1 MKTKLLL
8 GVGLGVC
15 ALAWAAK
22 DPVIMTV
29 NGVDVPKSEFEYLYH
44 KNSQQQL
51 SPQPIDEYVEMFVNY
66 RLKVADA
73 VAAGIDTTAAFRQ
86 EMAQYRHDLAAPSMA
101 DSVYLDQLVNEAYD
115 RSRQE
120 VETSHIMIFKK
131 PSPMLNERAVA
142 TLDSLR
148 GVALAGGDFAELAR
162 EYSEDRGTKGR
173 GGSLGFISAGRFP
186 YSFEKAAFALAPGE
200 VSQIVESPVGYHLIK
215 SGRHRPARGTV
226 RAAHILV
233 LDQNG
238 TPEESA
244 ACKARI
250 DSIYQVVKANPSK
263 FEEMARN
270 YSDDKGSARQGG
282 MLQWFGSGMMVEEF
296 DSVAFALP
304 VGEISEP
311 VRTQFGW
318 HIIQKIDR
326 KDPPALQEMK
336 PAELARISNPQ
347 DERNALVKK
356 HQTEMLGRK
365 HGLRVNDAALAPLR
379 EQASQKGI
387 DSTFYARFNAPE
399 FAGVEVIRIGKR
411 PIALKGMLDMMHSA
425 AAPAGEPAL
434 KMLDAALDG
443 FENRELT
450 EVEEAWL
457 EENQP
462 EYRNLL
468 HEYTNGSLLYEAS
481 VRKVWDKAAKDT
493 EGLQDYFDQNRAS
506 YAWDAPRAK
515 GILVQ
520 AKNDS
525 VAADISR
532 RYLELDKEDAVAT
545 LKKEYKG
552 EAQIDRV
559 LVYRGQNPIVDS
571 LMYGA
576 GEATPSNAAY
586 TVCFMLDGRL
596 IDAPEEI
603 GDVRG
608 LVTGDYQEALEQ
620 EWISELRSKYPVT
633 INRKVLSKVK

>member
-8 GVGLGVC
+8 GAGLGVC

-51 SPQPIDEYVEMFVNY
+51 SPQPIDEYVDMFVNY

-73 VAAGIDTTAAFRQ
+73 IAEGIDTTAAFRQ
-86 EMAQYRHDLAAPSMA
+86 EMAQYRHDLAAPYMA
-101 DSVYLDQLVNEAYD
+101 DSVYLNQLVKEAFD
-115 RSRQE
+115 RSREE

-131 PSPMLNERAVA
+131 PSPQQNEQALA
-142 TLDSLR
+142 KLDSIRSLILA
-148 GVALAGGDFAELAR
+148 GEDFAALAAEN
-162 EYSEDRGTKGR
+162 SEDRGSKAR
-173 GGSLGFISAGRFP
+173 GGSLGFISAGKFP
-186 YSFEKAAFALAPGE
+186 YNFEKAAFALSQGE
-200 VSQIVESPVGYHLIK
+200 VSEIVESPMGYHLIK
-215 SGRHRPARGTV
+215 TDHRRPARGTV
-226 RAAHILV
+226 RAAHILI

-244 ACKARI
+244 TRKARI
-250 DSIYQVVKANPSK
+250 DSIYQIVKADPSK
-263 FEEMARN
+263 FDDMAVRF
-270 YSDDKGSARQGG
+270 SDDKGSARQGG
-282 MLQWFGSGMMVEEF
+282 LLQWFGSGMMVQEF

-318 HIIQKIDR
+318 HIIHKLDR
-326 KDPPALQEMK
+326 KDPPSLQEMK
-336 PAELARISNPQ
+336 PMELARIASPQ
-347 DERNALVKK
+347 DERNSMVKR
-356 HQTEMLGRK
+356 HQTDMLARK
-365 HGLRVNDAALAPLR
+365 HGLRVNDATLSALR
-379 EQASQKGI
+379 EQAESQGI
-387 DSTFYARFNAPE
+387 DSVFYARFSAPE
-399 FAGVEVIRIGKR
+399 FAGAELLRIGKS
-411 PIALKGMLDMMHSA
+411 PVALKGMLDLMRSA
-425 AAPAGEPAL
+425 SAPAGAPARKL
-434 KMLDAALDG
+434 LDSSLDN
-443 FENRELT
+443 FENRELVD
-450 EVEEAWL
+450 VEETWL

-462 EYRNLL
+462 DYRNLI

-532 RYLELDKEDAVAT
+532 RYLELDKADAVNT

-571 LMYGA
+571 LMYGV

-603 GDVRG
+603 SDVRG

-620 EWISELRSKYPVT
+620 EWVSELRSKYPVT